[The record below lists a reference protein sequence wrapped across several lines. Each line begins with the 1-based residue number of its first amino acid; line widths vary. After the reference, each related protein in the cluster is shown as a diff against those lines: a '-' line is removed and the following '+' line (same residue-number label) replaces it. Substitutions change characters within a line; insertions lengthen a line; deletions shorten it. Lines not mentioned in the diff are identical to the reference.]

1 MSNQSGAYSGTSGG
15 RARGRIVGVPKK
27 CWCGELVVEKISKSD
42 PNPYRRYYRCGFAA
56 TERLVN
62 DNHAFKWID
71 EALVNE
77 VETLRSRLDRLEE
90 DVREI
95 TADKIMLENMVIEKI
110 QTKMEREVF
119 ERVEETLAATKSDVK
134 KMMLVVIV
142 GCMVIVGC
150 SKLVG

>member
-1 MSNQSGAYSGTSGG
+1 MSNQSGAYSGTSSG
-15 RARGRIVGVPKK
+15 RARRRIDGVPKK
-27 CWCGELVVEKISKSD
+27 CWCGELV
-42 PNPYRRYYRCGFAA
+42 
-56 TERLVN
+56 LVN
-62 DNHAFKWID
+62 DNHAFKWVD

-77 VETLRSRLDRLEE
+77 VETLRSRLDKLEE

-110 QTKMEREVF
+110 QKKMEREVF